1 MTELLFFLACILI
14 YLYSFLYRTIS
25 TIAIAVLMYIA
36 YLTHTNLLYVGGMIL
51 ILGIIRMNKHGIK
64 DEY

>member
-1 MTELLFFLACILI
+1 MTELLFLVACILI

-25 TIAIAVLMYIA
+25 VIAICVLMWIA
-36 YLTHTNLLYVGGMIL
+36 YLSHTNLLYVGAMIL
-51 ILGIIRMNKHGIK
+51 VLGVIRMNKHGIK